1 VTVQDLTTAAA
12 AVVAAAKPDRAD
24 HGRTVLVP
32 RELIDALVAALK
44 AARAAEGRP

>member
-1 VTVQDLTTAAA
+1 MQDLTTAAQ

-32 RELIDALVAALK
+32 RAEFEALAAALK
-44 AARAAEGRP
+44 AAQTRGR

>member
-1 VTVQDLTTAAA
+1 MQDLTTAAA

-32 RELIDALVAALK
+32 RELLDALIAALK
-44 AARAAEGRP
+44 AARSAEVRP

>member
-1 VTVQDLTTAAA
+1 MQDLTTAAA

-32 RELIDALVAALK
+32 RELIDALVAALN
-44 AARAAEGRP
+44 AARATDGRP

>member
-1 VTVQDLTTAAA
+1 MQDLTTA
-12 AVVAAAKPDRAD
+12 AAAKPDRAD